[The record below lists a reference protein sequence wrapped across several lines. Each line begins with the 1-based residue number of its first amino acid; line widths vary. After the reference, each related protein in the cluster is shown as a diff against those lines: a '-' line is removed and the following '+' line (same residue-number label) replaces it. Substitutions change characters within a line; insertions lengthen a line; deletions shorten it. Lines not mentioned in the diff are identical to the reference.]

1 MKVLVFI
8 LALFSASLCAQPG
21 KAYIISID
29 GAITQVAEDYLALG
43 ISKASE
49 NGAECL
55 IVRLNTP
62 GGLLSSTRDMVSEI
76 LRSPVPVIIYVTPE
90 GAQAASAGVFIT
102 LSAHIAAMTPGTN
115 IGAAHPVT
123 LQGQAD
129 SVMLTKATND
139 AAAFIRTISEKR
151 NRNIQWAED
160 AVRKSLSITETE
172 ALKTKVIDLIA
183 KNVRDLL
190 EKVNG
195 MKVRTSIGEK
205 ILKTG
210 NLKLVEVEMTFQQKM
225 LKVLSDPNIAYILL
239 ILGMYG
245 IMFELYNPGSIFP
258 GVAGA
263 ISLILAF
270 YAMHTLPINY
280 AGMGLIILSVILF
293 ILEIKIV
300 SHGLLA
306 IGGAISLFLGSMML
320 FQTSSFLEV
329 LMLSKEIVIAI
340 VLMTVIFF
348 LFVIGMGI
356 RAQKLK
362 TSTGV
367 QGIIGE
373 AGVAISNLSPIG
385 QIHVHGEIWS
395 AESLEGGINK
405 GERVIVENV
414 DGMNL
419 KVRKEDHG
427 I

>member
-1 MKVLVFI
+1 MKVLVII
-8 LALFSASLCAQPG
+8 LLLFAASSNAQQA
-21 KAYIISID
+21 KVYIISID
-29 GAITQVAEDYLALG
+29 GAITQVTEDYLALG

-55 IVRLNTP
+55 VVKLNTP

-76 LRSPVPVIIYVTPE
+76 LRSPVPVIVFVSPE

-129 SVMLTKATND
+129 SVMLAKATND
-139 AAAFIRTISEKR
+139 AAAFIRSISEKR

-172 ALKTKVIDLIA
+172 ALKTRVIDLIA
-183 KNVRDLL
+183 KDTRDLL
-190 EKVNG
+190 QKVNG
-195 MKVRTSIGEK
+195 MKVRTSMGEK
-205 ILKTG
+205 TLKT
-210 NLKLVEVEMTFQQKM
+210 NDVKLVNIEMTFQQKM

-258 GVAGA
+258 GVIGA

-280 AGMGLIILSVILF
+280 AGIGLIILSVILF

-300 SHGLLA
+300 SHGLLT
-306 IGGAISLFLGSMML
+306 IGGAAALFLGSMML

-329 LMLSKEIVIAI
+329 LMLSKEIVVSI

-373 AGVAISNLSPIG
+373 EGVAISDLSPLG

-414 DGMNL
+414 EGMNL
-419 KVRKEDHG
+419 KVRKENHG

>member
-1 MKVLVFI
+1 MKVLVII
-8 LALFSASLCAQPG
+8 LLFFAASSNAQQA
-21 KAYIISID
+21 KVYIISID
-29 GAITQVAEDYLALG
+29 GAITQVTEDYLALG

-55 IVRLNTP
+55 VVKLNTP

-76 LRSPVPVIIYVTPE
+76 LRSPVPVIVFVSPE

-129 SVMLTKATND
+129 SVMLAKATND
-139 AAAFIRTISEKR
+139 AAAFIRSISEKR

-172 ALKTKVIDLIA
+172 ALKTRVIDLIA
-183 KNVRDLL
+183 KDTRDLL
-190 EKVNG
+190 QKVNG
-195 MKVRTSIGEK
+195 MKVRTSMGEK
-205 ILKTG
+205 TLKT
-210 NLKLVEVEMTFQQKM
+210 NDVKLVNIEMTFQQKM

-258 GVAGA
+258 GVIGA

-280 AGMGLIILSVILF
+280 AGIGLIILSVILF

-300 SHGLLA
+300 SHGLLT
-306 IGGAISLFLGSMML
+306 IGGAAALFLGSMML

-329 LMLSKEIVIAI
+329 LMLSKEIVVSI

-373 AGVAISNLSPIG
+373 EGVAISDLSPLG

-414 DGMNL
+414 EGMNL
-419 KVRKEDHG
+419 KVRKENHG

>member
-1 MKVLVFI
+1 MLVLIFI
-8 LALFSASLCAQPG
+8 LMLLAAPSNAQPG
-21 KAYIISID
+21 KVYLISID
-29 GAITQVAEDYLALG
+29 GAITQVTEEYLSLG
-43 ISKASE
+43 ISKAAE
-49 NGAECL
+49 NVAECL
-55 IVRLNTP
+55 IVKLNTP

-76 LRSPVPVIIYVTPE
+76 LRSPVPVIVYVTPE

-102 LSAHIAAMTPGTN
+102 LSAHIAIMSPGTN
-115 IGAAHPVT
+115 IGAAHPVM

-129 SVMLTKATND
+129 SVMLAKATND

-183 KNVRDLL
+183 KDTRDLL
-190 EKVNG
+190 QKVNG
-195 MKVRTSIGEK
+195 MKVQTSAGEK
-205 ILKTG
+205 LLKT
-210 NLKLVEVEMTFQQKM
+210 KDVRLVNVEMTFQQKL

-258 GVAGA
+258 GVIGA

-280 AGMGLIILSVILF
+280 AGIFLIILSVILF
-293 ILEIKIV
+293 ILEIKII
-300 SHGLLA
+300 SHGLLT
-306 IGGAISLFLGSMML
+306 IGGAVSLFLGSMML

-340 VLMTVIFF
+340 VLMTVVFF

-373 AGVAISNLSPIG
+373 AGVAISTLSPAG

-395 AESLEGGINK
+395 AESLEGGIEK
-405 GERVIVENV
+405 GERVIVEQV

-419 KVRKEDHG
+419 KVRKENHD

>member
-8 LALFSASLCAQPG
+8 LMLFAVSLNAQQHG
-21 KAYIISID
+21 VYTISID
-29 GAITQVAEDYLALG
+29 GAITQVTEDYLTLG
-43 ISKASE
+43 ITKACE

-55 IVRLNTP
+55 VVKLNTP

-129 SVMLTKATND
+129 SVMLAKATND
-139 AAAFIRTISEKR
+139 AAAFIRSISEKR
-151 NRNIQWAED
+151 NRNIEWAED

-172 ALKTKVIDLIA
+172 ALKTRVIDLVA
-183 KNVRDLL
+183 KDIRDLL
-190 EKVNG
+190 QKVNG
-195 MKVRTSIGEK
+195 MKIQTSSGEK
-205 ILKTG
+205 ILKT
-210 NLKLVEVEMTFQQKM
+210 NDARLVNVEMTFQQKM

-258 GVAGA
+258 GIVGA

-270 YAMHTLPINY
+270 YAMHTLPINL
-280 AGMGLIILSVILF
+280 AGIGLIILSVILF

-300 SHGLLA
+300 SHGLLT
-306 IGGAISLFLGSMML
+306 IGGAVALFLGSMML

-329 LMLSKEIVIAI
+329 LMLSKEIIVAI

-356 RAQKLK
+356 KAQKLK

-373 AGVAISNLSPIG
+373 EGVAISNLSPSG

-405 GERVIVENV
+405 GERVVVENV

-419 KVRKEDHG
+419 KVRKENHG
-427 I
+427 T